1 MDEPG
6 TALILEWSAPPDAS
20 IEDRD
25 AWRSSSP
32 HWSAM
37 RERLLSAKLERVL
50 RGVSEDPDEDD
61 PVESFRSQYLN
72 VWPDRT
78 LVTSTSEEPLLEL
91 EQWSTCA
98 DLTAAPTNDA
108 VAVGVEDWFGIG
120 ASAVAAQRLPDGRVV
135 VWGSMF
141 PGREEAFAWAAWLT
155 DGRPGSSVIAGTSL
169 AIEPVREALPDVVVE
184 KASPSDMRA
193 GLALIRILTR
203 QGRIRHGDDPA
214 FAQQLGACRV
224 AQREGGLVIPHR
236 ANRTDL
242 VRALATSVR
251 SVVDGNVDV
260 PLPRPAIF

>member
-1 MDEPG
+1 
-6 TALILEWSAPPDAS
+6 LILEWSASRETS

-78 LVTSTSEEPLLEL
+78 LVTSTSEEPLVEL
-91 EQWSTCA
+91 DEWSTCA
-98 DLTAAPTNDA
+98 DLTVAPTNDP
-108 VAVGVEDWFGIG
+108 VSVGVEDWFGMG

-135 VWGSMF
+135 VWGSTF
-141 PGREEAFAWAAWLT
+141 GSREDAFAWTAWLT
-155 DGRPGSSVIAGTSL
+155 DPRPGSTVIAGTSL
-169 AIEPVREALPDVVVE
+169 PIESVRDALPDTPGVV
-184 KASPSDMRA
+184 KASPADLRS

-214 FAQQLGACRV
+214 IAQQLASCRV

-242 VRALATSVR
+242 VRGLATSVR